1 VIQNAI
7 PARKPFSFGYI
18 TKNHVSPN
26 QICAVNLSTLVLSA
40 IWAIYE
46 DTANSEHGSEQ
57 YVTNFVAHIS
67 FTNELVTSNL
77 IVEKHTTVVQQHILE
92 T

>member
-1 VIQNAI
+1 VIQNAL
-7 PARKPFSFGYI
+7 PARKSFSFEY
-18 TKNHVSPN
+18 TKKNHVSSN
-26 QICAVNLSTLVLSA
+26 QICAANLSTLVLIA
-40 IWAIYE
+40 LWAIYE

-57 YVTNFVAHIS
+57 HVTNFVAHIS

-77 IVEKHTTVVQQHILE
+77 IVEKHTTVLQQHILE